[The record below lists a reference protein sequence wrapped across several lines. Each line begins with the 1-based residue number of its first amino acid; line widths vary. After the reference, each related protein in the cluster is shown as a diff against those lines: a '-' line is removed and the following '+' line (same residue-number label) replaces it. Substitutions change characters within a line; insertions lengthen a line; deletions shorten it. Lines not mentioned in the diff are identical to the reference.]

1 MSTLLESVRE
11 SLKRAAR
18 YNPDDAVQPV
28 AILWP
33 DPDEQWRPVVDRL
46 RPLMPELLTLGD
58 YHPDARTGP
67 VIWLRCAIEDALP
80 EQVPLGDEVP
90 VVYLPGV
97 KRQDLRAG
105 QECPEAL
112 KPLIELQYRGVCWMQ
127 RNGRDWTVEAFLVA
141 KEGGLGLDVARDA
154 TTRRALH
161 AALPELV
168 DTPIQ
173 RLEGKHL
180 EADDFNHLLSDD
192 PVKDMLH
199 WLGDPA
205 ASKESWTTNSS
216 KWEVFRSICRS
227 RFGLD
232 PEDDGELVGAE
243 HLAKREGDWSAVWER
258 FAEAPTLYPGIPRL
272 LRRVSPEGLVFDP
285 SPWPQKNDEWEKALR
300 TKLLEVGDKDSAAAR
315 EAIRALEKQHG
326 ERRDWVWAKLGWTP
340 LANSLAHLAL
350 LAERTANGLTGVT
363 LEEFSNKYSQEAYQT
378 DLAVS
383 DALASVKS
391 AADVE
396 AVTAAIRSVYL
407 PWLEEAANAFQ
418 KVLQEENLKDGQDPI
433 AADTDNVVLFV
444 DGLRFDV
451 AHRLVNRMRERGW
464 NPTLGRRWAGIPT
477 VTATGKY
484 LVSPVAGKLE
494 GGQSKEEFLPSVSE
508 TTNKLTTDRFRKLL
522 SSADYRYLAQEEHG
536 EGTGRGWTEYGNLD
550 QLGHHLEREL
560 ADQIDSQLD
569 LIMERVNTLFEAG
582 WKGVRIVTD
591 HGWLLMPGGLPKV
604 DLPKYLTESRWSRC
618 AAVKGASKVDV
629 PVFPWTWNPD
639 ERIAMAPGISCFKKG
654 NEYAHGGISVQECL
668 IPDIWVYPA
677 RTAEP
682 SSISID
688 DVKWLGLRCQ
698 VTVSPAQP
706 AYSVDLRLNINNEA
720 SSQVEPKQPN
730 EDGIARL
737 LVADDALEG
746 TSAIVV
752 VLNESGHVVSKQ
764 PTIVGGDESA

>member
-11 SLKRAAR
+11 SLQRAAR
-18 YNPDDAVQPV
+18 YNPDDIVPPA

-58 YHPDARTGP
+58 YDPDARTGP
-67 VIWLRCAIEDALP
+67 VIWLRCAIEGALP
-80 EQVPLGDEVP
+80 EQVPLGDQVP

-97 KRQDLRAG
+97 KRQELRAG

-127 RNGRDWTVEAFLVA
+127 RNGRDWTVEAFLLSR
-141 KEGGLGLDVARDA
+141 EGGLSLDMARDA
-154 TTRRALH
+154 ATRRSMH

-168 DTPIQ
+168 DTSIQ
-173 RLEGKHL
+173 RLQGKHL
-180 EADDFNHLLSDD
+180 EADDFNHLLSED

-199 WLGDPA
+199 WLDEPV
-205 ASKESWTTNSS
+205 ASKESWSTNSS
-216 KWEVFRSICRS
+216 KWEVFRSISRS

-243 HLAKREGDWSAVWER
+243 HLARREGDWRAVWDR

-272 LRRVSPEGLVFDP
+272 LRRVTFEELAFDP
-285 SPWPQKNDEWEKALR
+285 SPWPQKNDEMEKALR
-300 TKLLEVGDKDSAAAR
+300 AKLLDLGDKDSAKAR
-315 EAIRALEKQHG
+315 EAIRTLEKQHG
-326 ERRDWVWAKLGWTP
+326 ERRDWVWTKLGWAP
-340 LANSLAHLAL
+340 LANSLAHLSE
-350 LAERTANGLTGVT
+350 LAESTATNLSGVT
-363 LEEFSNKYSQEAYQT
+363 LEEFSAKYSKEAYQT
-378 DLAVS
+378 DLAVI
-383 DALASVKS
+383 DALAAVKS
-391 AADVE
+391 TADVE

-407 PWLEEAANAFQ
+407 PWLEEAARAFQ
-418 KVLQEENLKDGQDPI
+418 KVLQDQTLEDGQETITADP
-433 AADTDNVVLFV
+433 DTVVFFV

-451 AHRLVNRMRERGW
+451 AHRLVDRMRERDW

-494 GGQSKEEFLPSVSE
+494 GGQSKDEFLPSVSE
-508 TTNKLTTDRFRKLL
+508 TENKLTSDRFRKLL
-522 SSADYRYLAQEEHG
+522 SSADYEYLGQEEHG

-550 QLGHHLEREL
+550 QLGHHLERKL
-560 ADQIDSQLD
+560 ANDIDPQLD
-569 LIMERVNTLFEAG
+569 LIMEKLNALFEAG

-618 AAVKGASKVDV
+618 AAVKGASNVEV

-639 ERIAMAPGISCFKKG
+639 ERIAMAPGISCFRKG
-654 NEYAHGGISVQECL
+654 HEYAHGGISIQECL

-677 RTAEP
+677 RTPEP
-682 SSISID
+682 SSITIE
-688 DVKWLGLRCQ
+688 DVKWIGLRCQ

-706 AYSVDLRLNINNEA
+706 GYSVDLRLNVNNEA
-720 SSQVEPKQPN
+720 SSQVEPKQSN
-730 EDGIARL
+730 KDGVAKL
-737 LVADDALEG
+737 LVADDELEG

-764 PTIVGGDESA
+764 PTIVGGDENA